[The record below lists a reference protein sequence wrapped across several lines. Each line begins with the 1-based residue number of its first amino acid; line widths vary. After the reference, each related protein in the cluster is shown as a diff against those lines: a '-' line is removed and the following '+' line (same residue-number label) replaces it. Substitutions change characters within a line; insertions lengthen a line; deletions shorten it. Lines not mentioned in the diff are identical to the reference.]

1 MEPIQINHDIL
12 KILEK
17 LEEEYNQIYEKIK
30 KDIINDL
37 KSLKRLS

>member
-1 MEPIQINHDIL
+1 MEPIQITHDIL

-17 LEEEYNQIYEKIK
+17 LEEEYNQIYEQIK